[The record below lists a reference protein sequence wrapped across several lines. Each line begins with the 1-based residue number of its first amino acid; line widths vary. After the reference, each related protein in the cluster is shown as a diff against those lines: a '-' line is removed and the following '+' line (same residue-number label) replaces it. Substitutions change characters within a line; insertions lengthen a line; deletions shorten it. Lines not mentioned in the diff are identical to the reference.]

1 MPLSDM
7 GLFFEDFSIGAGLV
21 TGTRQID
28 EADVAAFSRLTRD
41 TNPIHR
47 DAAAMKAHPF
57 GKPVVHGM
65 LAVSIGVG
73 MISAVGLNRGT
84 LVAMLSQEITY
95 RHPLFIGDT
104 VHVRMEVIDKRE
116 TRNPMRGIVSYRF
129 EVLNASDIVVVE
141 GLNKNMVFR
150 KSTWKRNGDDT

>member
-1 MPLSDM
+1 MPLSQM
-7 GLFFEDFSIGAGLV
+7 GLYFEDFSVGAGLI
-21 TGTRQID
+21 TAPRQID
-28 EADVAAFSRLTRD
+28 EADVTAFSQLTRD
-41 TNPIHR
+41 TNPIHN
-47 DAAAMKAHPF
+47 DARAMKAHPF

-84 LVAMLSQEITY
+84 LVAMLSQEINY
-95 RHPLFIGDT
+95 RHPLFVGDT

-116 TRNPMRGIVSYRF
+116 TRSPMRGIVLYRF

-141 GLNKNMVFR
+141 GFNRNMVFR
-150 KSTWKRNGDDT
+150 RNTRNRNGENI